1 MSTPAK
7 EKVYWVRH
15 PEHGLAIVRA
25 IDETGATV
33 AAAKFYGVPWGPIA
47 WQCEI
52 ERVMPLFNNICSKC
66 GSMFQGGH
74 AEGTSLCDACVR
86 KLRDENIERQRLER
100 RRKQID
106 EWRKKRPCRKK
117 KGEAV

>member
-1 MSTPAK
+1 MSTLAK

-25 IDETGATV
+25 TDETGATV

-74 AEGTSLCDACVR
+74 TEGTSLCDACAQ
-86 KLRDENIERQRLER
+86 KIKDENIEMQRRDR
-100 RRKQID
+100 RRKQI
-106 EWRKKRPCRKK
+106 EQWRKQKK
-117 KGEAV
+117 KK

>member
-1 MSTPAK
+1 MSTLAK

-25 IDETGATV
+25 TDETGATV

-74 AEGTSLCDACVR
+74 TEGTSLCDACAQ
-86 KLRDENIERQRLER
+86 KIKDENIEMLRRDR
-100 RRKQID
+100 RRKQI
-106 EWRKKRPCRKK
+106 EQWRKQKK
-117 KGEAV
+117 KK